1 MIPAINSIQPNKH
14 STRKTTQ
21 QVLIRN
27 NTIDGVTS
35 SEYKKYL
42 TIVHTYNNKGVTII
56 EELRSIYLG
65 TGVKFIG

>member
-35 SEYKKYL
+35 SEYKKYV
-42 TIVHTYNNKGVTII
+42 TIVHTYNNKGVTINQTI
-56 EELRSIYLG
+56 TNTYCYS
-65 TGVKFIG
+65 V